1 MISLKKL
8 LDEGVGYVRNTNKL
22 YFDFNEDYFKYAKH
36 MVLFVSDASSNRA
49 SKLYN
54 LKGLKIF
61 YGYYFNRNFKPE
73 KDYRN
78 ADAAPFQN
86 INDARRT
93 IKDVDV
99 NKLFMYLGK
108 NKDGKHE
115 YTHDETPI
123 IKLIDL
129 AIDRFSELVD
139 LNSFTSIISA
149 PSNSRLNDLIL
160 DRFQT
165 RVGTNIITKDALQ
178 KNEINKVA
186 YLMDE
191 YNKLDEKG
199 KRFFHNVKKSVLNK
213 DGTFEMKMVPTTMR
227 TLFHNFISL
236 KNNNQKEAIKVAN
249 NISGGKVFI
258 IDDTIGSGATFL
270 EIVREI
276 KPLKPNEI
284 YLFGLLQD
292 YYYGT

>member
-8 LDEGVGYVRNTNKL
+8 LDEGITYVGDTNNL
-22 YFDFNEDYFKYAKH
+22 YFDFN
-36 MVLFVSDASSNRA
+36 SDFNLTSEEGSHSILNFNLTNR
-49 SKLYN
+49 SFKLYII
-54 LKGLKIF
+54 KGIKIF
-61 YGYYFNRNFKPE
+61 YGYYFNRNF
-73 KDYRN
+73 
-78 ADAAPFQN
+78 APKEPYTYQKKN
-86 INDARRT
+86 DTQSINDARRT
-93 IKDVDV
+93 IKDV
-99 NKLFMYLGK
+99 KTSKIKSRREELP
-108 NKDGKHE
+108 
-115 YTHDETPI
+115 PI
-123 IKLIDL
+123 IKMIDL
-129 AIDRFSELVD
+129 AIDRFSQLVD
-139 LNSFTSIISA
+139 LRSFTSIISA
-149 PSNSRLNDLIL
+149 PSSSRLNDLIL
-160 DRFQT
+160 DRFQA

-199 KRFFHNVKKSVLNK
+199 KRLFHAVKKSVLNK

-236 KNNNQKEAIKVAN
+236 KQNNQKGAIDVATK
-249 NISGGKVFI
+249 ISEGKVLI

-292 YYYGT
+292 YHYGP

>member
-8 LDEGVGYVRNTNKL
+8 LDEGIRYVGTTNML
-22 YFDFNEDYFKYAKH
+22 YFDFFDDAGSYTSNIVNLKYN
-36 MVLFVSDASSNRA
+36 NRNL
-49 SKLYN
+49 KLYN
-54 LKGLKIF
+54 IKGIKIF
-61 YGYYFNRNFKPE
+61 YGYYFNRNFKPKTPKFGKE
-73 KDYRN
+73 RN
-78 ADAAPFQN
+78 DTQSV
-86 INDARRT
+86 NDARTT
-93 IKDVDV
+93 IKSVDCSKIYSGEHSTGEFSI
-99 NKLFMYLGK
+99 NEM
-108 NKDGKHE
+108 
-115 YTHDETPI
+115 
-123 IKLIDL
+123 IDL
-129 AIDRFSELVD
+129 AIDRFSQLVD

-160 DRFQT
+160 DRFQV

-199 KRFFHNVKKSVLNK
+199 KRFFHAVKKSVLNK
-213 DGTFEMKMVPTTMR
+213 DRTFEMKMVPTTMR
-227 TLFHNFISL
+227 RLFHNFISL
-236 KNNNQKEAIKVAN
+236 KQNNQKEAIKTATK
-249 NISGGKVFI
+249 ISDGKVLI

-292 YYYGT
+292 YHYGP